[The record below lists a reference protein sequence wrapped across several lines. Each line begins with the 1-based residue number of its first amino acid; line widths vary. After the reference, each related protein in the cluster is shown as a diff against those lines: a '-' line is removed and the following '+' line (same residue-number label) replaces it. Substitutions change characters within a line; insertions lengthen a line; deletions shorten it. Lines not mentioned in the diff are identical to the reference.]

1 MTTCQT
7 PYSHGADS
15 LLEETD
21 NKELNRMTGNDG
33 EGASQWRWHVSKRA
47 ESVKEADYAKICG

>member
-1 MTTCQT
+1 MTKCQT

-33 EGASQWRWHVSKRA
+33 ERASQWGCHVSKRS